1 MKSLGELGLL
11 GNFIGMLTDS
21 RSFVSYV
28 RHDYFRRIMCNLI
41 GEWVNSGEYHYEIE
55 TLENLVRDISYN
67 NCKSYFKFDNKDL
80 VGESYELGN
89 GMVKL

>member
-1 MKSLGELGLL
+1 MNKVILNG
-11 GNFIGMLTDS
+11 
-21 RSFVSYV
+21 
-28 RHDYFRRIMCNLI
+28 
-41 GEWVNSGEYHYEIE
+41 
-55 TLENLVRDISYN
+55 NLVRDISYN